1 MGQDA
6 MVTRD
11 KDSPGRLD
19 AFRLARGRGVVEG
32 TVDAHRLPRIAD
44 LLAEGPASI
53 AWRIEGTPDVSGR
66 PALAIALEGAVVLT
80 CQRCLADFE
89 WPVDER
95 TEVLIAHDE
104 REVAALDAE
113 SSAEVVLAQGPVDP
127 LVLVEDELVL
137 ALPFAPRHPE
147 GACESTTT
155 TRRT

>member
-1 MGQDA
+1 MATRYDDA
-6 MVTRD
+6 
-11 KDSPGRLD
+11 PGRLD
-19 AFRLARGRGVVEG
+19 AFRLARERGVLEG
-32 TVDAHRLPRIAD
+32 SVDAHRLPRVAD
-44 LLAEGPASI
+44 LLADGPAAI
-53 AWRIEGTPDVSGR
+53 AWRIAGTADASGR

-89 WPVDER
+89 CPVDER

-127 LVLVEDELVL
+127 LSLVEDELVL
-137 ALPFAPRHPE
+137 ALPFAPRHPD

>member
-1 MGQDA
+1 VA
-6 MVTRD
+6 RE
-11 KDSPGRLD
+11 KDSTNRLD
-19 AFRLARGRGVVEG
+19 AFRLARERGVLEG
-32 TVDAHRLPRIAD
+32 TVDAHRLPRVAD
-44 LLAEGPASI
+44 LLTDGPASI
-53 AWRIEGTPDVSGR
+53 AWRIEGTVDASGR

-80 CQRCLADFE
+80 CQRCLADLE
-89 WPVDER
+89 WLVDER

-127 LVLVEDELVL
+127 MPLVEDELVL
-137 ALPFAPRHPE
+137 ALPFAPRHPD